1 MTSPIALNAQLAIKG
16 IREGLEAG
24 KEVEALVKDIDNFA
38 TSEAQARAA
47 MRRKSQ
53 VVMGDTTI
61 LNAVDEWR
69 RLKRI
74 YDMET
79 ELKNDVIKKHGKAE
93 WDKVIA
99 IKERMLKEQRDNYN
113 EFGEDVK
120 ALRRLM
126 FWCFVAAAIVTYF
139 LWKFKLV

>member
-1 MTSPIALNAQLAIKG
+1 MTNPIALNAQLAIKG

-69 RLKRI
+69 RLKKI

-79 ELKNDVIKKHGKAE
+79 ELKNDVIKKYGKAE

>member
-1 MTSPIALNAQLAIKG
+1 
-16 IREGLEAG
+16 
-24 KEVEALVKDIDNFA
+24 
-38 TSEAQARAA
+38 

-69 RLKRI
+69 RLKQV
-74 YDMET
+74 YDMEID
-79 ELKNDVIKKHGKAE
+79 LKNDVIRKHGKAE
-93 WDKVIA
+93 WDKILA

-113 EFGEDVK
+113 EFGHDVK

-139 LWKFKLV
+139 LWKYNLV

>member
-69 RLKRI
+69 RLKKI

-79 ELKNDVIKKHGKAE
+79 ELKNDVIKKYGKAE